1 MAECKDK
8 KLFAEFP
15 PVTTEQWEEVI
26 NVDLKGADYEK
37 KLVWKTAEGFNV
49 RPYYRAENLEG
60 IKFLNSAPGQFPYV
74 RGIKNDNAWKI
85 NQAVDVN
92 CPKEANADAL
102 NILMRGVESITFNL
116 KVEEFTAADLE
127 TLLAGI
133 EIPAVEI
140 NFRGCVKMLLSVA
153 DMFLDKVLKAGYTKD
168 QVSASFAIDPIMQ
181 KLSLR
186 GKACNGEMMAK
197 IVELIKKRGE
207 LRRVKIITVGG
218 DIFQNCGSTIV
229 QELAFAMAVGS
240 EYLNKL
246 MDNGLSVDDAASAMK
261 FNFSI
266 SSNYFMEI
274 AKFRAARM
282 LWANVVA
289 PYQPACECS
298 SKIRI
303 HAITARWNMTV
314 YDAYVNMLR
323 ATSEA
328 MSAAIAGVSSIEVLP
343 FDVAYENP
351 TDFSRR
357 IARNIQLILK
367 EESHF
372 DHVVDPAGG
381 AYYIENLTRSI
392 AENAWKLFV
401 EVENKGGYRE
411 AFVEGFIQAKVG
423 ESAAQKEKNIAT
435 RKETLLGTN
444 QFPNFTEIAPAEVTV
459 DTVTKKACGC
469 CCSEEA
475 DYKKLVPFRVGMAF
489 EALRLKTDRS
499 GKEPKAFMLTLG
511 NLAMARARAQ
521 FASNFMACAG
531 IRPIDNIL
539 FHSVEEGVKAALES
553 KAEMVV
559 LCSSDDEYA
568 TFAPEV
574 FAQLKDK
581 CVFVIAGAPACK
593 EDLEQIGI
601 KNFISVRSNVLET
614 LTDFQNQLG
623 IK

>member
-15 PVTTEQWEEVI
+15 PVTTEQWESVI

-74 RGIKNDNAWKI
+74 RGTKNDNSWLI
-85 NQAVDVN
+85 NQTVEVN
-92 CPKEANADAL
+92 CPKEANSNAL
-102 NILMRGVESITFNL
+102 NILMRGVESITFDL
-116 KVEEFTAADLE
+116 KVDNFSAADLD

-133 EIPAVEI
+133 EIPAVEL
-140 NFRGCVKMLLSVA
+140 NFRGCLGTLLNVA
-153 DMFLDKVLKAGYTKD
+153 DAFLNKVQNAGYTKD
-168 QVSASFAIDPIMQ
+168 QVNASFAIDPIMQ

-186 GKACNGEMMAK
+186 GKSADSEIMQK
-197 IVELIKKRGE
+197 VVELIKRRGE
-207 LRRVKIITVGG
+207 LRRIKFITVGG

-229 QELAFAMAVGS
+229 QELAFTMAVGS

-246 MDNGLSVDDAASAMK
+246 MELGLSIDDAASSLK
-261 FNFSI
+261 FNLSI

-282 LWANVVA
+282 MWANVVM
-289 PYQPACECS
+289 PYSPEKACS
-298 SKIRI
+298 SKIKV
-303 HAITARWNMTV
+303 HAVTARWNMTV

-328 MSAAIAGVSSIEVLP
+328 MSAAIAGVNSIEVLP
-343 FDVAYENP
+343 FDAAYEKP
-351 TDFSRR
+351 SDFSMR
-357 IARNIQLILK
+357 IARNVQLILK

-401 EVENKGGYRE
+401 EVENKGGYRQ
-411 AFVEGFIQAKVG
+411 AFIDGFIQAKVE

-444 QFPNFTEIAPAEVTV
+444 QYPNFTEKALENITV
-459 DTVTKKACGC
+459 DTVTKKECAC
-469 CCSEEA
+469 CCSEPAE
-475 DYKKLVPFRVGMAF
+475 YKKLVPFRAGMAF

-499 GKEPKAFMLTLG
+499 GKEPRAFMLTLG

-531 IRPIDNIL
+531 IRPIDNVL
-539 FHSVEEGVKAALES
+539 FHSVEEGVNAALES

-574 FAQLKDK
+574 FAQLKEK

-593 EDLEQIGI
+593 EDLEKIGI